1 MMRMMKQ
8 KIPSVHQDYK
18 NTTMKSKTASE
29 ELKLRN
35 NIPIDTESNTTIS
48 QPGPEDGRDQNI
60 VPDSHSYEPDNG
72 KSKRSIDHNV
82 EVHRTDED
90 D

>member
-1 MMRMMKQ
+1 MK
-8 KIPSVHQDYK
+8 
-18 NTTMKSKTASE
+18 TRTASE
-29 ELKLRN
+29 ELKQKN
-35 NIPIDTESNTTIS
+35 AIPTQTEANTTIS

-72 KSKRSIDHNV
+72 KSKRSIDHNA

-90 D
+90 DSTKVK